1 MATSFQL
8 SPLTFH
14 KLVREQHSSQPSLI
28 NINFYDASCFFIVVF
43 KACTKIRK
51 RFSYRFSAFWLR
63 SCVVFV
69 LVKLISGIAGHSLAP
84 ILNWFLLPELTPKL
98 ASVDSRIVPGLTL
111 PSGAVHLKILNLQ
124 ITSIEWR
131 CQYEESNWDWWIAAN
146 GHNLPKKLKDFQI
159 LPISIVRTIVKSW
172 GIEKMNQFRRTSS
185 KLWVLESSVM
195 PKKLSLI
202 ERGAKKRKFQNFCY
216 FLSKFYF
223 FNIVSQF
230 WTQNNSN
237 ELKTTSLA
245 SVFVE

>member
-1 MATSFQL
+1 M
-8 SPLTFH
+8 
-14 KLVREQHSSQPSLI
+14 VREQHSSQPSLI

-69 LVKLISGIAGHSLAP
+69 LVKLISGMLGHSPGTNIKLIFTSRVNTEACFS
-84 ILNWFLLPELTPKL
+84 WLT
-98 ASVDSRIVPGLTL
+98 DCPGLTL

-131 CQYEESNWDWWIAAN
+131 CQYEESNWDWWIARTAITC
-146 GHNLPKKLKDFQI
+146 PKKLKTSKFCYFY
-159 LPISIVRTIVKSW
+159 RKTIVKSW

-195 PKKLSLI
+195 PKS
-202 ERGAKKRKFQNFCY
+202 
-216 FLSKFYF
+216 
-223 FNIVSQF
+223 
-230 WTQNNSN
+230 
-237 ELKTTSLA
+237 
-245 SVFVE
+245 